1 VKLDFEHLAV
11 EVSKQEV
18 LILGICRNVENDLQ
32 SDILRLL
39 SAFSDF
45 SKVHFRIVESDS
57 DDSTLMVLEKLATQ
71 IPNFVYISY
80 GNLQLEIPSRV
91 ERIAYCRNKCLELMR
106 SDVRLRDCSYVAVSD
121 LDGVNSLLNRKSVL
135 SCWIRDDWD
144 ACTANQLGPYYD
156 IYALRHTD
164 WSPDDCWRYEAQL
177 LKKGMN
183 PISAREKAVYS
194 RQRKIPASSPWINV
208 DSAFGGLAIYK
219 RESLVNATYSGIDL
233 NGAEICEHVTLHAA
247 MKADGRKLFINP
259 RLINDGW
266 NEHSKA
272 NMTWP
277 RVKRLIK
284 LILYC
289 LFISE
294 KLRKKLPFK
303 LF

>member
-1 VKLDFEHLAV
+1 MKLDLKHLSDG
-11 EVSKQEV
+11 VSNQEV

-32 SDILRLL
+32 ADIHRLL
-39 SAFSDF
+39 AAFSDF

-57 DDSTLMVLEKLATQ
+57 NDSTLIVLEKLSAQ
-71 IPNFVYISY
+71 IPNFEYVSY

-106 SDVRLRDCSYVAVSD
+106 SDARLRDCSYVAVSD
-121 LDGVNSLLNRKSVL
+121 LDGVNSLLDRKSVL

-164 WSPDDCWRYEAQL
+164 WSPDDCWRYESQL

-219 RESLVNATYSGIDL
+219 RESLVNATYSGLDL
-233 NGAEICEHVTLHAA
+233 NGEEICEHVTLHAA
-247 MKADGRKLFINP
+247 MKAEGRNLYINP
-259 RLINDGW
+259 RLINDEW

-272 NMTWP
+272 NMAWP

-284 LILYC
+284 LILYRI
-289 LFISE
+289 LKSE

>member
-1 VKLDFEHLAV
+1 
-11 EVSKQEV
+11 
-18 LILGICRNVENDLQ
+18 
-32 SDILRLL
+32 
-39 SAFSDF
+39 
-45 SKVHFRIVESDS
+45 
-57 DDSTLMVLEKLATQ
+57 
-71 IPNFVYISY
+71 
-80 GNLQLEIPSRV
+80 
-91 ERIAYCRNKCLELMR
+91 MR
-106 SDVRLRDCSYVAVSD
+106 SDVRLRDCSYVAVGD
-121 LDGVNSLLNRKSVL
+121 LDGVNSRLNRKSVL

-156 IYALRHTD
+156 IYALRHTE

-219 RESLVNATYSGIDL
+219 RESLENATYSGLDL
-233 NGAEICEHVTLHAA
+233 NGEEICEHVTLHAA
-247 MKADGRKLFINP
+247 MKADGRKLYINP
-259 RLINDGW
+259 RLINDEW

-272 NMTWP
+272 NMAWP
-277 RVKRLIK
+277 RAKRLIK
-284 LILYC
+284 LILYR
-289 LFISE
+289 LLVSE

>member
-1 VKLDFEHLAV
+1 VNLDFKLLAGL
-11 EVSKQEV
+11 VSEREI
-18 LILGICRNVENDLQ
+18 LILGVCRNVENELQ
-32 SDILRLL
+32 SDIFRLL
-39 SAFSDF
+39 RAFSDF

-57 DDSTLMVLEKLATQ
+57 NDSSLMVLEKLAEQ
-71 IPNFVYISY
+71 IPNFEYVSY
-80 GNLQLEIPSRV
+80 GNLKLEIPSRV
-91 ERIAYCRNKCLELMR
+91 ERIAYCRNKCLEFMR

-121 LDGVNSLLNRKSVL
+121 LDGVNSLLDRKGVL

-156 IYALRHTD
+156 IYALRHPE
-164 WSPDDCWRYEAQL
+164 WSPDDCWRHEAQL

-194 RQRKIPASSPWINV
+194 RQKKIPDSSPWINV

-219 RESLVNATYSGIDL
+219 RESLVNATYSGLDSK
-233 NGAEICEHVTLHAA
+233 GAEICEHVTLHAT

-259 RLINDGW
+259 RLINDEW

-272 NMTWP
+272 NMVWP
-277 RVKRLIK
+277 RVKRFIK

-294 KLRKKLPFK
+294 KMRKKLPFK